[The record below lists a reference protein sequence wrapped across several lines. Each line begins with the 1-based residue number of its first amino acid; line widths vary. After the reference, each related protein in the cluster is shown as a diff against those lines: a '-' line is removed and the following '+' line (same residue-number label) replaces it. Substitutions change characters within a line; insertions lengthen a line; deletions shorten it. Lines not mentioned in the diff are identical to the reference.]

1 MDKVHFQL
9 LRVKL
14 IWKNHVEEFMGWR
27 RETVTIPTLL
37 FIPFMK
43 LKTLKLKKIFYT
55 LSCMFALTILSNCV
69 TTSASLLGP
78 VITAAKTGNIYQA
91 GLSYTSNNVIKNQL
105 GSTPGEYVINLI
117 SQDSDEDT
125 QNPYEDGL
133 ILSINKSN
141 KLKDIELSLNS
152 KNDEPTYGDF
162 LKAVEKV
169 LK

>member
-1 MDKVHFQL
+1 MTF
-9 LRVKL
+9 
-14 IWKNHVEEFMGWR
+14 
-27 RETVTIPTLL
+27 
-37 FIPFMK
+37 
-43 LKTLKLKKIFYT
+43 KLKKNFYT
-55 LSCMFALTILSNCV
+55 INCMFVLMMLSNCV
-69 TTSASLLGP
+69 GTSASLLGP
-78 VITAAKTGNIYQA
+78 VITATKTGNVYQA
-91 GLSYTSNNVIKNQL
+91 GLSYASNSIIKNQL

-117 SQDSDEDT
+117 KQDSDEDT

-141 KLKDIELSLNS
+141 KLKNIELSLNS

>member
-1 MDKVHFQL
+1 MTF
-9 LRVKL
+9 
-14 IWKNHVEEFMGWR
+14 
-27 RETVTIPTLL
+27 
-37 FIPFMK
+37 
-43 LKTLKLKKIFYT
+43 KLKKNFYT
-55 LSCMFALTILSNCV
+55 INCMFVLMMLSNCV
-69 TTSASLLGP
+69 GTSASLLGP
-78 VITAAKTGNIYQA
+78 IITATKTGNVYQA
-91 GLSYTSNNVIKNQL
+91 GLSYASNGIIKNQL

-117 SQDSDEDT
+117 KQDSDEDT

-141 KLKDIELSLNS
+141 KIKNIELSLNS

>member
-1 MDKVHFQL
+1 
-9 LRVKL
+9 
-14 IWKNHVEEFMGWR
+14 MGWR

-37 FIPFMK
+37 FMK

-55 LSCMFALTILSNCV
+55 LSCMFTLIILSNCV
-69 TTSASLLGP
+69 ATSASLIGP
-78 VITAAKTGNIYQA
+78 VITAAKTGNVYQA
-91 GLSYTSNNVIKNQL
+91 GFSYASNNIIKNQL
-105 GSTPGEYVINLI
+105 GSTPSEYVVNLI
-117 SQDSDEDT
+117 NQDSDEDT

-141 KLKDIELSLNS
+141 KIKNIELSLNS

>member
-37 FIPFMK
+37 FMK

-55 LSCMFALTILSNCV
+55 LSCMFTLIILSNCV
-69 TTSASLLGP
+69 ATSASLIGP
-78 VITAAKTGNIYQA
+78 VITAAKTGNVYQA
-91 GLSYTSNNVIKNQL
+91 GFSYASNNIIKNQL
-105 GSTPGEYVINLI
+105 GSTPSEYVVNLI
-117 SQDSDEDT
+117 KQDSDEDT

-141 KLKDIELSLNS
+141 KLKNIELSLKS
-152 KNDEPTYGDF
+152 KNNEPTYGDF
-162 LKAVEKV
+162 LKAVERV

>member
-1 MDKVHFQL
+1 
-9 LRVKL
+9 
-14 IWKNHVEEFMGWR
+14 MGWR

-37 FIPFMK
+37 FILFMK
-43 LKTLKLKKIFYT
+43 LKTLKLKNFFYT
-55 LSCMFALTILSNCV
+55 LGCMFALTILNNCV
-69 TTSASLLGP
+69 ATSTSLLGP
-78 VITAAKTGNIYQA
+78 IITAAKTGNVYQA
-91 GLSYTSNNVIKNQL
+91 GLSYTSNNIIKNQL
-105 GSTPGEYVINLI
+105 GSTPSEYVINLI
-117 SQDSDEDT
+117 KQDSDEDT

-141 KLKDIELSLNS
+141 KIKNIELSLNS